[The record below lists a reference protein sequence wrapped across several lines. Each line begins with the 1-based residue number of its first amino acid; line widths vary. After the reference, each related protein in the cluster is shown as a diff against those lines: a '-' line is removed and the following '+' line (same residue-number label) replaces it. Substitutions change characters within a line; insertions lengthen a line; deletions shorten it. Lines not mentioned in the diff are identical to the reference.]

1 MGEEL
6 DACQWYTRRCYQ
18 MFGETTVDD
27 EKEGRGVSL
36 GECRLSVVF
45 RD

>member
-18 MFGETTVDD
+18 VSGETTMDD
-27 EKEGRGVSL
+27 DKEGRGVGL
-36 GECRLSVVF
+36 GECRLFVVYP
-45 RD
+45 D